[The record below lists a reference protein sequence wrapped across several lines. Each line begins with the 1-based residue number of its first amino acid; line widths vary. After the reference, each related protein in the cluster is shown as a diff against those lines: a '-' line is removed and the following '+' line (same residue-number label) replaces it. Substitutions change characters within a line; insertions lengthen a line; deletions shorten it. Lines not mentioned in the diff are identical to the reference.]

1 MRVTLRV
8 LACCVLLLTSACR
21 QMTNPAVVDQQT
33 FSASAGSLNRVAVMP
48 FAARTGVVR
57 DPVLVGVTDEQA
69 ADLIARFAADALHAE
84 GLSVVPASD
93 MAAIFLNQGRAVPRR
108 DPRRAA
114 EVAGAEFG
122 ATSVLM
128 GQLIRWRERRGEA
141 MGAEFP
147 ASVAFQMTLHEVP
160 TGRRLWTSRFDHT
173 QRTLTADPLIARKY
187 PGGGTR
193 FLTAAE
199 LTRWG
204 MRDAV
209 ASLVQGQWR
218 ASN

>member
-1 MRVTLRV
+1 
-8 LACCVLLLTSACR
+8 
-21 QMTNPAVVDQQT
+21 MTNPAVVDQQT

-57 DPVLVGVTDEQA
+57 DPVLVGITDEQA

-114 EVAGAEFG
+114 EVAEAKFG

>member
-1 MRVTLRV
+1 
-8 LACCVLLLTSACR
+8 
-21 QMTNPAVVDQQT
+21 MTNPVVDQQT

-57 DPVLVGVTDEQA
+57 DPVLIGVTDEQA

-114 EVAGAEFG
+114 EVAEAKFG